1 MLEYLIPC
9 IIVIW
14 TIVLIIYAYHEK
26 DRKGLQTIYILI
38 GLLIFFILFMLSYTI
53 DIGFNML
60 KKLGIAIILL
70 PLFVYELEIKK
81 KWFLRASYILLYC
94 CLVGFL
100 LLR

>member
-1 MLEYLIPC
+1 MLEYLIPS

-26 DRKGLQTIYILI
+26 DRKGLQTIYFLI
-38 GLLIFFILFMLSYTI
+38 GLLIYFILFMFSYSI
-53 DIGFNML
+53 SMGFNIM
-60 KKLGIAIILL
+60 KKLGIVIILF

-81 KWFLRASYILLYC
+81 KWYLRASYILLYC